1 MARPKTKTRM
11 EVRVNSELLAA
22 LDDLIE
28 PGETRTDLI
37 EEGLRSVVAT
47 RRSKAVRR
55 DRLAKAEKERR
66 E

>member
-1 MARPKTKTRM
+1 M

-47 RRSKAVRR
+47 RRSKAARR